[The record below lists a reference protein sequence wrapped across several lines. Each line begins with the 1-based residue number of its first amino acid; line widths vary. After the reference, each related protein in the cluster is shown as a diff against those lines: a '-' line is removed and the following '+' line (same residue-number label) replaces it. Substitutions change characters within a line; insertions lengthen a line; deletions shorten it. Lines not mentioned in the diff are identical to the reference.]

1 MLRQRRLNCPQ
12 SKCKDFNLKILKGE
26 KEFMKKV
33 VDKVN
38 QLMIR
43 AKFAVSEKKEA
54 VDQII
59 IMFIIIAVAAGIA
72 GLLYLFG
79 TGKLLP
85 NFENKMTE
93 FINNRFSHS

>member
-1 MLRQRRLNCPQ
+1 
-12 SKCKDFNLKILKGE
+12 
-26 KEFMKKV
+26 MKRV

-38 QLMIR
+38 QLVIR
-43 AKFAVSEKKEA
+43 TKLAISEKKEA

-85 NFENKMTE
+85 SK
-93 FINNRFSHS
+93 RL